1 MRAVPDGRRAAE
13 FVCVLALL
21 GPPDVERLFE
31 GRCAGR
37 LIREPRGRGGF
48 GYDPL
53 FVPEGFEITL
63 AEMSAHQKNRAG
75 HRGRAWIG
83 CAAWLA
89 ARL

>member
-1 MRAVPDGRRAAE
+1 MCIRDS
-13 FVCVLALL
+13 
-21 GPPDVERLFE
+21 FE

-37 LIREPRGRGGF
+37 LIREPRGRAGF